1 MFTATSNGATNF
13 GSTPTVLVGLAT
25 VPTVVWIAE
34 LIGERRPEPSAAP
47 MSHALASAAVMPD
60 STPLKLP
67 ARLSQN
73 TSFNSVGLLN
83 SVLARVDE
91 PLNRVVLLNLA
102 CSGSLLAPVDRPA
115 GAGWPLLVTA
125 VAVVMFRAT
134 VLLTMFTKAASSRA
148 SPPPSWAETL
158 LATVLLVMVII
169 SGLARLM
176 WLPLVC
182 SNRRPPPSS
191 LARLAWITLASIVTG
206 PEPSD
211 SCVGSAGSSPA
222 IMTPPPSS

>member
-1 MFTATSNGATNF
+1 MFTATSNGATIF
-13 GSTPTVLVGLAT
+13 GSTPAVLVGLAT
-25 VPTVVWIAE
+25 VPTVVWMTE
-34 LIGERRPEPSAAP
+34 LIGESRPEPSAAP
-47 MSHALASAAVMPD
+47 MSQGLASAAVIPD

-73 TSFNSVGLLN
+73 TSFSSVGL
-83 SVLARVDE
+83 
-91 PLNRVVLLNLA
+91 LNRVVLLNLA

-134 VLLTMFTKAASSRA
+134 VLLTMFTKTASSRA

-191 LARLAWITLASIVTG
+191 LARLAWIT
-206 PEPSD
+206 
-211 SCVGSAGSSPA
+211 
-222 IMTPPPSS
+222 